1 MVKKVRKIT
10 ETELKIVINETV
22 NDVLQRIGM
31 LTEMSVPLKAY
42 RDRVDGLR
50 FQLVENWCLCKWCQ
64 LYNPKNENF
73 NHWIVELKACINNL
87 KLLDIKNGVDKRK
100 TLLRML
106 VNDYDY
112 DDTNMIIRIINDK
125 FDSEKIM
132 DNNQRVRVATEFADS
147 IQKLI
152 ETISINTVS
161 TNGYIQNTFLNSV
174 SIEKKINNTNY

>member
-1 MVKKVRKIT
+1 MVNKVRKIT

-73 NHWIVELKACINNL
+73 SHWIVELKACINNL

-132 DNNQRVRVATEFADS
+132 DNNQRVRVATEFADN

-161 TNGYIQNTFLNSV
+161 TNGYIQNTFLN
-174 SIEKKINNTNY
+174 